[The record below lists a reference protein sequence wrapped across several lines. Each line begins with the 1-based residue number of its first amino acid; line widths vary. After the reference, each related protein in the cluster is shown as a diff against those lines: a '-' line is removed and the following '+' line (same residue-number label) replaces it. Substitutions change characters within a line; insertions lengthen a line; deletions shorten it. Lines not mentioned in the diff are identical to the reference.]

1 MRLAALIGLA
11 LTLLPFAAHSDY
23 DEDFGDVVVH
33 YSALPTERL
42 LPAMAKSYDIVRSR
56 DRGLVNIAV
65 ERKGTG
71 NATTPVRAAV
81 GGAAVSLSGE
91 TFPLKFREL
100 AESGTVS
107 YIAEFPLKAP
117 DTYRFTIAITPEHA
131 TTANTLKFNQDFVAD

>member
-1 MRLAALIGLA
+1 MRLAAVIGILLA
-11 LTLLPFAAHSDY
+11 LLPFAARSDY
-23 DEDFGDVVVH
+23 DQDFGDVVVH

-42 LPAMAKSYDIVRSR
+42 LPAMAKAYDIVRSR

-65 ERKGTG
+65 ERKGAGSTMMH
-71 NATTPVRAAV
+71 AAV
-81 GGAAVSLSGE
+81 DGTAVSLSGE
-91 TFPLKFREL
+91 TVALKFREL

-131 TTANTLKFNQDFVAD
+131 TVANTLKFSQDFVAD